1 MAKATKKIIKDVAAY
16 LDNMINRLTLM
27 DSTERDT
34 QQVHYVHYLKVDR
47 ILTIYSISVHK
58 TILNK
63 FQSFEIRNQL
73 HEENWKKHKYMEAK
87 HARKQP
93 VGQRRHQ
100 TENKKNYL
108 KI

>member
-1 MAKATKKIIKDVAAY
+1 MAKVTKKIIKDVAAY
-16 LDNMINRLTLM
+16 LDNMIDRLTLM

-47 ILTIYSISVHK
+47 ILTIYSSVHK

-93 VGQRRHQ
+93 MGQRRHQ
-100 TENKKNYL
+100 AENFKKL
-108 KI
+108 S